1 MNSLSLSAAINSG
14 LPDVPTIT
22 QKNTPTQAMK
32 IQYLAF
38 ALCNAGAAYAQ
49 TPLTIYGTP
58 PAAAESEDGRFRPTN
73 PAASPSAI
81 SIYGTIDG
89 GVRHLTNVNAAGDS
103 KLKMGSNGEYYNN
116 RIGIQGTEDL
126 GGGMNAH
133 FHLESGFNTGTG
145 ALDNKSSRLFNRISS
160 VGITGSFG
168 SIDFGRQPSVACKA
182 VYSYEPFQYRY
193 VHIIPLA
200 GAVAGNLDGSVS
212 RPFGTVDGP
221 RFSNAIQ
228 YFGKFGGLIAS
239 AEYAMGEVPGND
251 SDASAQA
258 VGLVYKGTSFTLG
271 GAYTRQKPN
280 IAAAGAANYQEQNQL
295 TFGGAYKV
303 GALRIAGGHMRTDTD
318 TAVAAITQQAK
329 NTWIGASYGF
339 TPLLSITAG
348 YYRTT
353 LERNGN
359 ETARRN
365 LAIVGATYALSRRT
379 NLYAD
384 IDHAG
389 LSGIATLAT
398 GGQTSQVGISVGISH
413 AF

>member
-1 MNSLSLSAAINSG
+1 
-14 LPDVPTIT
+14 
-22 QKNTPTQAMK
+22 MK

-38 ALCNAGAAYAQ
+38 ALSSAFVSTVHAQ

-58 PAAAESEDGRFRPTN
+58 PAATEPEDSRFRQAS
-73 PAASPSAI
+73 PAASPTSI

-89 GVRHLTNVNAAGDS
+89 GVRYLTHVNTGGDS
-103 KLKMGSNGEYYNN
+103 VLKMGSNGEYYNN

-126 GGGMNAH
+126 GGGLNAH
-133 FHLESGFNTGTG
+133 FHLESGFNAGTG
-145 ALDNKSSRLFNRISS
+145 ALDNDDGRLFNRISS
-160 VGITGSFG
+160 VGITGPFG
-168 SIDFGRQPSVACKA
+168 SVDLGRQPSVACKA

-200 GAVAGNLDGSVS
+200 GAVAGNLDGSIS

-228 YFGKFGGLIAS
+228 YFGKVGSFIAS

-258 VGLVYKGTSFTLG
+258 VGLVYKGSPFTFG

-280 IAAAGAANYQEQNQL
+280 IAAAGAADYQQQNQL
-295 TFGGAYKV
+295 TFGGAYKA
-303 GALRIAGGHMRTDTD
+303 GALRIAGGYMRTDTD
-318 TAVAAITQQAK
+318 TAVAAVTQQTN
-329 NTWIGASYGF
+329 NTWIGASYDF
-339 TPLLSITAG
+339 TPLVSITAG

-365 LAIVGATYALSRRT
+365 LAILGATYALSRRT

-389 LSGIATLAT
+389 LSGIATLAA
-398 GGQTSQVGISVGISH
+398 GGQTSQLGISVGINH